1 MKVIGRISEINRYPV
16 KSFAGE
22 NLESSHIATY
32 GLYGDRCYAFVDK
45 TKEGWDSY
53 VTARQIPEM
62 LGFKAS
68 LIGEESANRFPN
80 VLVESPD
87 GRRFGWDTDLLNE
100 IQTLAK
106 PKLSMIEYSPENN
119 LLAVDTASLLIITDS
134 SLRRLEAIWGKRLD
148 KRRFRAN
155 LVVELQ
161 DDADDESRWL
171 GKRLFVGNV
180 ELGIDILCE
189 RCSMITF
196 DPDTR
201 DRDVSLLR
209 TVNEELNLN
218 FGVYASVK
226 KAGDIHL
233 DDAVLLVD

>member
-1 MKVIGRISEINRYPV
+1 MDVIGCISEINRYPV

-22 NLESSHIATY
+22 SLRSSKIATY
-32 GLYGDRCYAFVDK
+32 GLFGDRCYAFVDE
-45 TKEGWDSY
+45 TKEGWDRY
-53 VTARQIPEM
+53 ITARQIPEM

-68 LIGEESANRFPN
+68 LLGEGAANQFPN

-100 IQTLAK
+100 MQTYAK
-106 PKLSMIEYSPENN
+106 PKLSMIDYDPQNN
-119 LLAVDTASLLIITDS
+119 LLAVDTASILIITDS
-134 SLRRLEAIWGKRLD
+134 SLRRLEAKWGKRLD
-148 KRRFRAN
+148 QRRFRAN
-155 LVVELQ
+155 LVVELN
-161 DDADDESRWL
+161 DDALDESHWL

-180 ELGIDILCE
+180 ELGVDSFCE

-201 DRDVSLLR
+201 ERDVSLLQ
-209 TVNEELNLN
+209 TVNMELNLN

-226 KAGDIHL
+226 TAGEVNL
-233 DDAVLLVD
+233 GDAVFLVD